1 MSFKKWLYLI
11 ATSFWEIDNIP
22 SEVLIAAAGA
32 RFAGFGDDHLDLSD
46 THHLDNE
53 LQDLLRQVQQ
63 NYF

>member
-1 MSFKKWLYLI
+1 MAVTNKTFFWKFYNNPFK
-11 ATSFWEIDNIP
+11 
-22 SEVLIAAAGA
+22 VLIAAAGA
-32 RFAGFGDDHLDLSD
+32 KFGGFGDDHLDLSD